1 MFRLLSIFVESAR
14 AACPTSDLP
23 GVQEMWDTIC
33 DTVPFTNI
41 SYGQQGEGA
50 AEFFSQRIVDFLFPL
65 IVGAAVCG
73 IIYAGI
79 KMIKGGEEGF
89 GEAKTIIMYTLA
101 GVVLSIL
108 TGSVFV
114 FIGDYL
120 LPLLFQ

>member
-1 MFRLLSIFVESAR
+1 MFPFLSLFVESAR
-14 AACPTSDLP
+14 AACPTSELP

-33 DTVPFTNI
+33 GTVPFTNI
-41 SYGQQGEGA
+41 NYGEQGEGA

-65 IVGAAVCG
+65 IVGVAVCG
-73 IIYAGI
+73 MIYAGI
-79 KMIKGGEEGF
+79 KMVMGGEEGF

-101 GVVLSIL
+101 GLVISIL

-114 FIGDYL
+114 FLGSYL